1 MRHKKLKKELLD
13 DTRASVKREMARPRM
28 AKSARIMKRNLDTG
42 RTPEQPSTTMPG
54 KVAKI
59 IPSRNRKQP
68 EKAQI
73 AIDKTAHRFRNLRI
87 ENSLTDEHG
96 DEVKLKKGA
105 HVDVT
110 VAAAGKTSTAKIIP
124 SPA

>member
-1 MRHKKLKKELLD
+1 
-13 DTRASVKREMARPRM
+13 
-28 AKSARIMKRNLDTG
+28 
-42 RTPEQPSTTMPG
+42 MPG

-59 IPSRNRKQP
+59 IPSRSRKQP

-73 AIDKTAHRFRNLRI
+73 SVDKAAPRYRNLRI

-105 HVDVT
+105 HVEVT
-110 VAAAGKTSTAKIIP
+110 VASEGKTSTAKIIT
-124 SPA
+124 SAA